1 MDDLTSTLQNILGS
15 EEGMKQLQDLAQML
29 GIGSS
34 STSPVQDAGKEGQGP
49 DLNGLLENIGL
60 GQGTAPSS
68 EGGTNDKGPDFN
80 ELFKG
85 LTSGEQGGK
94 QDAAPPLF
102 TAADIM
108 RLQQLMQAVKQDNP
122 NTVLLKSL
130 KPLLKE
136 ERRHKVDQAVRIMK
150 LLSLLPLLRESGML
164 NNLLGSGE

>member
-34 STSPVQDAGKEGQGP
+34 ESSPSKEAEKEGQGF

-60 GQGTAPSS
+60 SQGVAQTAQGGSNGQM
-68 EGGTNDKGPDFN
+68 PDLN
-80 ELFKG
+80 ELLKG
-85 LTSGEQGGK
+85 LTGGEQGEK
-94 QDAAPPLF
+94 QDDSAPLF
-102 TAADIM
+102 TPADII

-122 NTVLLKSL
+122 NTMLLKSL

-136 ERRHKVDQAVRIMK
+136 ERRHKVDEAVRIMK
-150 LLSLLPLLRESGML
+150 LLSLLPILKESGML
-164 NNLLGSGE
+164 NNLLGS